1 MLKRLL
7 SQSGASLML
16 AAVAL
21 GSPPQ
26 PMWAQAT
33 QATICKDGTTSAASG
48 RGACSGHGGVDK
60 KATTAARTPASS
72 ATVAA
77 RVTCSDGTTS
87 KSGRGACSRHGGI
100 AGSMSTPNTTV
111 VPPRS
116 PEPSRVS
123 PAPATLPAPVP
134 QQAPART
141 RNEANTKTT
150 SPVGSGAREDNNPV
164 GAIAQCKDGLYS
176 HAKHRRGAC
185 SRHGGVAQWIS
196 A

>member
-1 MLKRLL
+1 MLTRHL
-7 SQSGASLML
+7 SQSCALLVL

-21 GSPPQ
+21 VSRPRS
-26 PMWAQAT
+26 MWAQAT
-33 QATICKDGTTSAASG
+33 DATICKDGTSSAASG

-60 KATTAARTPASS
+60 KATTAARAPASS

-100 AGSMSTPNTTV
+100 AGSVSASNTTV
-111 VPPRS
+111 APPRS

-123 PAPATLPAPVP
+123 PPPATLPASVP

-141 RNEANTKTT
+141 RNEANTKTAG
-150 SPVGSGAREDNNPV
+150 PVGSGAREDNNAV

-185 SRHGGVAQWIS
+185 SRHGGVAQWIG